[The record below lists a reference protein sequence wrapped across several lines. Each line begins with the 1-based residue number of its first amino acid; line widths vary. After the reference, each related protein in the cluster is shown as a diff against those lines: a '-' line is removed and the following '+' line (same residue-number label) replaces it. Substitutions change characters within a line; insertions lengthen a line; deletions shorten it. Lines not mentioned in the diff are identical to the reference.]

1 MNAFST
7 LTLVRTRTI
16 LAVGLTD
23 NFYELVYGNELG
35 KDHVEPVFFD
45 HSFKAFK
52 YLEDLIEEGNT
63 EALPYAILCDHSF
76 LQEDDFLF
84 LENLRNRPDLR
95 NIPFISITDADVEID
110 AKACLKKG
118 LDDCYTRPVEWTDLR
133 KRIEFLSKHKAD
145 ILNEVEFTE
154 NFNYKIPVS
163 KRIFDILFAS
173 AVLLVLSPV
182 LLLIALVIKMGSK
195 GPIIYK
201 SKRIGTGYQ
210 QFDFLKFRS
219 MVVDADA
226 QLKNLAHLNSYNDDK
241 EEEGDKKAASFIKL
255 TNDPRITKIGKFIRK
270 TSFDELPQLINVL
283 KGEMSIVGN
292 RPLPL
297 YEAEQMTRDDWAKR
311 FLAPAGLTGLWQVN
325 PKGKDNLTVE
335 ERIGLDIKYAESYS
349 FWLDIKIISRTLPA
363 MIQKES

>member
-7 LTLVRTRTI
+7 LTLVKTKKI
-16 LAVGLTD
+16 LAVGLRD

-35 KDHVEPVFFD
+35 KDQVEPVFID
-45 HSFKAFK
+45 HSFKAYNWLDELSK
-52 YLEDLIEEGNT
+52 EDNAD
-63 EALPYAILCDHSF
+63 ALPAAILCDHQF
-76 LQEDDFLF
+76 LQNDDFLF
-84 LENLRNRPDLR
+84 IENIQKHPKLRF
-95 NIPFISITDADVEID
+95 IPFISITDADVKVD

-133 KRIEFLSKHKAD
+133 KRLTFLSQHKAE
-145 ILNEVEFTE
+145 ILAEKDVVESYD
-154 NFNYKIPVS
+154 YKIPTA
-163 KRIFDILFAS
+163 KRVFDILFAS
-173 AVLLVLSPV
+173 AAIAVLSPV
-182 LLLIALVIKMGSK
+182 LLLIALWIKFGSK

-226 QLKNLAHLNSYNDDK
+226 KLKDLAHLNTYDK
-241 EEEGDKKAASFIKL
+241 GDSDGKKVSFVKL
-255 TNDPRITKIGKFIRK
+255 TNDPRITTIGKFIRK
-270 TSFDELPQLINVL
+270 TSLDELPQLFNVL
-283 KGEMSIVGN
+283 RGEMSIVGN

-297 YEAEQMTRDDWAKR
+297 YEAEQMTRDEWAKR

-335 ERIGLDIKYAESYS
+335 ERIGLDIEYAETYS
-349 FWLDIKIISRTLPA
+349 LWLDIKIISRTLPA
-363 MIQKES
+363 MLQKEE